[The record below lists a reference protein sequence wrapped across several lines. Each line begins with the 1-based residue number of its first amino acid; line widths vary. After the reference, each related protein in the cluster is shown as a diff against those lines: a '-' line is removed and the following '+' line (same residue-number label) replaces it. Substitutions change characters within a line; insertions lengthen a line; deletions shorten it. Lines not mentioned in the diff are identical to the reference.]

1 MPIVYLEPGDLSVI
15 QAQQVLD
22 FLNRAGSAQQLARDV
37 EFPGEP
43 DIGVKLGQRLLDA
56 RRALGGSFTDITQ
69 VRAVRLIG
77 PERFTEICVAALRL
91 DPLRWVE
98 LFYAGTPMGLQAETG
113 LSVSIDPRPQPA
125 WLGQPL
131 ALTVRVADHGGTPRA
146 GVAVTVQAGAGR
158 LGWMYGFQRIEGEAI
173 TVLTGADGAAELD
186 LVRDPSEPLSQ
197 VQQAALDNAL
207 AALDVQ
213 AGDPLKL
220 EADFR
225 ALAQIYL
232 LDRSYNLRRAIDIH
246 VRDRREAMVASI
258 NPGNWRLFWP
268 IDSVLVQA
276 DALAPGG
283 GGQAVARAV
292 VTVQWKNW
300 VGAWLEFLA
309 DMLREAAG
317 LDKKFTDAL
326 RRARDA
332 NVLATLLGEAQR
344 FVAGQSG
351 RSALW
356 LGQKTIE
363 SAVSKLVS
371 SDVENLQPEVRAA
384 VLTQLEVA
392 AREVSPTAL
401 GTFTL
406 VSRTRKELAG
416 ALAGV
421 AELGMERLTRAEAV
435 LAQVESIAANV
446 QLSQQRL
453 GTDITRFNSDLAR
466 FDADLAGFNNSRVT
480 LGRSIEGL
488 QTDLSALQVNV
499 TQLQVGRSLA
509 PVERQAGA
517 AEPGDARPAAAA
529 KAAKAGTK
537 AEAKP
542 GTTAGKKAGTKA
554 GAGTG
559 TKAGT
564 KAGTKTVKPTKAAKA
579 PRGGKGGR

>member
-1 MPIVYLEPGDLSVI
+1 MPIVYLEPGDLSAI

-22 FLNRAGSAQQLARDV
+22 FLNRAGSAQQLARDI
-37 EFPGEP
+37 EFPDEP

-56 RRALGGSFTDITQ
+56 RRALGGTFTAITQ

-91 DPLRWVE
+91 DPVRWVE

-113 LSVSIDPRPQPA
+113 LAVSIDPRPQPA

-131 ALTVRVADHGGTPRA
+131 ALTVRVADQGGTPRV

-173 TVLTGADGAAELD
+173 TVLTGADGTAELD

-197 VQQAALDNAL
+197 VHQAALENAL

-246 VRDRREAMVASI
+246 VRDRRDAMLSSI

-283 GGQAVARAV
+283 GGNAVARAV

-300 VGAWLEFLA
+300 VGAWLEFLG
-309 DMLREAAG
+309 DVLREAAG
-317 LDKKFTDAL
+317 LDKKFAAAL
-326 RRARDA
+326 GRGRDA
-332 NVLATLLGEAQR
+332 GVLADLLGEAQR

-371 SDVENLQPEVRAA
+371 SDLENLKPEVRAA

-401 GTFTL
+401 GAFTL

-421 AELGMERLTRAEAV
+421 GQLSLERLTRAENL
-435 LAQVESIAANV
+435 LAQVDSRALQVEAAAAGV
-446 QLSQQRL
+446 LQAQQTL
-453 GTDITRFNSDLAR
+453 GTDITRFNGDLAR
-466 FDADLAGFNNSRVT
+466 FDAELAGFDNSRVT

-488 QTDLSALQVNV
+488 QTDLSALQLNV

-509 PVERQAGA
+509 PVVREARAAGA
-517 AEPGDARPAAAA
+517 GEPASAAATGRKAPEGGTAA
-529 KAAKAGTK
+529 KAAKTGAKTAARAGTK
-537 AEAKP
+537 AAKTP
-542 GTTAGKKAGTKA
+542 K
-554 GAGTG
+554 
-559 TKAGT
+559 
-564 KAGTKTVKPTKAAKA
+564 
-579 PRGGKGGR
+579 GGKGGR